1 MEHRQLKK
9 IVFGYA
15 DETCPAVDA
24 HFDNLIDELSIMCGG
39 EDDDL
44 IVNLTQAVDVCR
56 ELVKADG
63 TIRLRDAMFVMAGDM
78 QDLEVALEEARHGD

>member
-1 MEHRQLKK
+1 MRHRELKK
-9 IVFGYA
+9 VVFSYA

-24 HFDNLIDELSIMCGG
+24 HFDSLIDELTVLCGG

-44 IVNLTQAVDVCR
+44 IINITQVVDVCR

-63 TIRLRDAMFVMAGDM
+63 TIRLRDAMFCMAGDM
-78 QDLEVALEEARHGD
+78 QDLEVQLAEATHGD